1 MESVPDI
8 DDDFLEF
15 LRLLTVHK
23 VRYVVIG
30 GYAVAFHGYPRYTGD
45 IDIFVEISKSNAKKL
60 VQVFKDFGNDA
71 ANLREEMFLN
81 RGKIIRIGEPPNRL
95 EILMGISG
103 VSFEEC
109 YRNRVVSQAED
120 VKVNFISRELL
131 LQNKT
136 SSGRPKDLVD
146 VEHLLKGQMESPP
159 KPKMSRRRPPE
170 SAAPK
175 KQNRKKDNET
185 KPG

>member
-15 LRLLTVHK
+15 LRLLTDHK

-45 IDIFVEISKSNAKKL
+45 MDIFVDISKANAKKL
-60 VQVFKDFGNDA
+60 VQVFKDFGYDVP
-71 ANLREEMFLN
+71 NLREEMFLS

-95 EILMGISG
+95 EVLMGISG
-103 VSFEEC
+103 VSFDEC
-109 YRNRVVSQAED
+109 YRNRVVCRAEG
-120 VKVNFISRELL
+120 VKVNFINRDLL

-136 SSGRPKDLVD
+136 SSGRLKDLVD
-146 VEHLLKGQMESPP
+146 VEHLLKGHMELLP
-159 KPKMSRRRPPE
+159 KTKVSQKRPSK

-175 KQNRKKDNET
+175 KRNRKKD
-185 KPG
+185 

>member
-15 LRLLTVHK
+15 LRLLTDHK

-30 GYAVAFHGYPRYTGD
+30 GYAVALHGYVRYTGD

-60 VQVFKDFGNDA
+60 VQVFKDYGNDA
-71 ANLREEMFLN
+71 PNLREEMFLS

-103 VSFEEC
+103 VSFDEC
-109 YRNRVVSQAED
+109 YRNRVVCQAEG
-120 VKVNFISRELL
+120 VNVNFISRELL

-146 VEHLLKGQMESPP
+146 VEHLLKGQIDLFPKLKVSRKQPP
-159 KPKMSRRRPPE
+159 K

-175 KQNRKKDNET
+175 KRKRKKD
-185 KPG
+185 

>member
-15 LRLLTVHK
+15 LRLLTDHK

-45 IDIFVEISKSNAKKL
+45 IDIFVEVSKANAKKL
-60 VQVFKDFGNDA
+60 VQVFKDFGYDVP
-71 ANLREEMFLN
+71 NLREEMFLN

-95 EILMGISG
+95 EVLMGISG

-109 YRNRVVSQAED
+109 YRNRVVCRAEG
-120 VKVNFISRELL
+120 VKINFISRELL

-136 SSGRPKDLVD
+136 SSGRLKDLVD
-146 VEHLLKGQMESPP
+146 VEHLLKGQMESLPKP
-159 KPKMSRRRPPE
+159 KPKMSRRRPSK

-175 KQNRKKDNET
+175 KQNRKKD
-185 KPG
+185 

>member
-15 LRLLTVHK
+15 LRLLTDHK

-60 VQVFKDFGNDA
+60 VQVFKDFGYDVP
-71 ANLREEMFLN
+71 NLREEMFLN

-95 EILMGISG
+95 EVLMGISG

-109 YRNRVVSQAED
+109 YRNRIVCQAEG
-120 VKVNFISRELL
+120 VKINFISRELL

-136 SSGRPKDLVD
+136 SSGRLKDLVD
-146 VEHLLKGQMESPP
+146 VEHLLKGHMESLP
-159 KPKMSRRRPPE
+159 KAKVSRKRE
-170 SAAPK
+170 SKSAAPK
-175 KQNRKKDNET
+175 KRNRKKD
-185 KPG
+185 